1 MTPAKLAALRRV
13 DAPKPDPVPMDFQG
27 IAVDDTGLAGQI
39 VGREGVRGDQHQ
51 GADNCPPSR
60 GSVLCNPVDDAH
72 GQKGWCDWLVPGL
85 KS

>member
-1 MTPAKLAALRRV
+1 
-13 DAPKPDPVPMDFQG
+13 MDFQG
-27 IAVDDTGLAGQI
+27 VAVDDTGLAGQI

-51 GADNCPPSR
+51 GADYCPPSR
-60 GSVLCNPVDDAH
+60 GSVLCNPMDDAH